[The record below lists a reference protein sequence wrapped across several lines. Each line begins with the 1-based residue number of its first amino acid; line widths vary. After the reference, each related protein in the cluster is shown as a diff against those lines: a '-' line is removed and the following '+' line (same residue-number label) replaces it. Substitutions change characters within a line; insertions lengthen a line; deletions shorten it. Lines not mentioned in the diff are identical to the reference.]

1 MKGLIKNYLFQ
12 EMDSIF
18 LQISLGVLEV
28 LVIVLESLLL
38 EANATK
44 GMFLLTQLWEDAPEK
59 QAPSL

>member
-12 EMDSIF
+12 ETDSIF

-44 GMFLLTQLWEDAPEK
+44 GMFLLTQLWE
-59 QAPSL
+59 Q

>member
-18 LQISLGVLEV
+18 LQISLGGLEV

-38 EANATK
+38 ETNATNR
-44 GMFLLTQLWEDAPEK
+44 MFLLTQLWER
-59 QAPSL
+59 